1 MLKWKFR
8 RTSLIVFASKT
19 RNYLYRQIN
28 EGPLFK
34 VQNSL
39 QESRKTRVPSI
50 VSKFQKRDGNFAEHA
65 ERAMRCESGSSQSS
79 YIKFYASGVSVRPVA
94 RASDRHH
101 RARRPRF
108 CAASS
113 PIVFYLAASMAA
125 LIVPDVRR
133 SGKRLMCFAHFRDIL
148 SVTAELPNSR
158 IPPAR
163 RSSRRS
169 PQHFSIV
176 ASAFLAPRSISP
188 LSFAPRQLFRPFF
201 FTEFRGADIPSLL
214 ELYSRAL
221 TLYELSGNPLIPRR
235 SLVAGPKF
243 SIPAYRA
250 RRLIR

>member
-1 MLKWKFR
+1 
-8 RTSLIVFASKT
+8 
-19 RNYLYRQIN
+19 
-28 EGPLFK
+28 
-34 VQNSL
+34 
-39 QESRKTRVPSI
+39 
-50 VSKFQKRDGNFAEHA
+50 
-65 ERAMRCESGSSQSS
+65 MRCESGKSHS

-108 CAASS
+108 CAAFS
-113 PIVFYLAASMAA
+113 PIVFYPAASMAA

-148 SVTAELPNSR
+148 SVTAELHPSL
-158 IPPAR
+158 AR

-176 ASAFLAPRSISP
+176 ASAFLAPVAPRSISSS

-201 FTEFRGADIPSLL
+201 FTEFHGADIPSLL

-221 TLYELSGNPLIPRR
+221 TLYELSSNPLIPRR
-235 SLVAGPKF
+235 SLSGRAKVQHPP
-243 SIPAYRA
+243 PAYRA
-250 RRLIR
+250 AD